1 VKNHANDKL
10 ENILRKYAALDMFEG
25 YPINSPTS
33 PGPDGD
39 TPFHIAA
46 YDGDIDAV
54 KIMLP
59 YVNDINLKGD
69 IGNTPLH
76 YAISSR
82 QLPMVEMLISSGAN
96 LSQGNDYG
104 DTPLSY
110 MEGDELFSQILGE
123 HGISTDKDR
132 EPGSDPTN
140 GHR

>member
-1 VKNHANDKL
+1 MNYGHSTFFGR
-10 ENILRKYAALDMFEG
+10 ISG
-25 YPINSPTS
+25 SH
-33 PGPDGD
+33 D

-59 YVNDINLKGD
+59 YVNDMNLKGD

-82 QLPMVEMLISSGAN
+82 QLPMVEMLIYSGAN
-96 LSQGNDYG
+96 LGQGNDYG

-110 MEGDELFSQILGE
+110 MEGDELFSQVLRERQHPGATLGE
-123 HGISTDKDR
+123 KR
-132 EPGSDPTN
+132 
-140 GHR
+140 